1 MRKFP
6 WFARWESLIKA
17 SRNISKEN
25 KMAEENP
32 PRSAPEAGK
41 DSPVDPSP
49 LEPRAYTP
57 PARRSSKRRKNLAI
71 LALIVV
77 VIVGGIFLWR
87 YLGSYE
93 STDDAQAD
101 VHLYPVSARV
111 SGYVVAVNVGD
122 NQWVEKGTVLVEIDP
137 KDYEVAVAQ
146 AQANLNNAL
155 ATAQSLNITV
165 PITSVNSSSQLKFTA
180 SGIED
185 ANAGIIA
192 AERQLTAAH
201 AQVEAAEANDVKAQ
215 DDLRRYKLLVD
226 KREVSEQV
234 YDQALAAA
242 KSSTATIAA
251 AQANESAAQQF
262 VHQAQSRLAQADAN
276 HQYAETG
283 PQQVSSTRAH
293 VQALVADVEQK
304 RALLEHAQLNLG
316 YTKIVAPVSGEVNKT
331 VVVGMNVQDGQQL
344 LTVVPLDEVWV
355 TANFKETQL
364 KHMQV
369 GQKAEIHIDSSGRT
383 LKGHVDSIAGA
394 TGPLFSLLPPEN
406 ATGNYVKIVQ
416 RIPVKIV
423 LDPGENKDRLLR
435 PGMNVVPDVYL
446 R

>member
-1 MRKFP
+1 
-6 WFARWESLIKA
+6 
-17 SRNISKEN
+17 
-25 KMAEENP
+25 
-32 PRSAPEAGK
+32 
-41 DSPVDPSP
+41 V
-49 LEPRAYTP
+49 
-57 PARRSSKRRKNLAI
+57 I
-71 LALIVV
+71 LAVIAVVLIA
-77 VIVGGIFLWR
+77 GIFLWR
-87 YLGSYE
+87 YLSTYE
-93 STDDAQAD
+93 STDDAQVD

-111 SGYVVAVNVGD
+111 SGYVVGVNVDD

-137 KDYEVAVAQ
+137 KDYEVAMAQ
-146 AQANLNNAL
+146 AQANLANAQ

-165 PITSVNSSSQLKFTA
+165 PITSVNTSSQLTFTA

-185 ANAGIIA
+185 ASAGVIA

-201 AQVEAAEANDVKAQ
+201 AQMESAQANDVKAQ
-215 DDLRRYKLLVD
+215 DDLHRYKLLVD
-226 KREVSEQV
+226 KREVAQQV
-234 YDQALAAA
+234 YDQALASA
-242 KSSTATIAA
+242 KSSTASVAA
-251 AQANESAAQQF
+251 AGASESAAEQF
-262 VHQAQSRLAQADAN
+262 VQQTRSRLAQADAN
-276 HQYAETG
+276 HKYAQTA
-283 PQQVSSTRAH
+283 PQQVSSTRAR
-293 VQALVADVEQK
+293 VRAAIADVEQK
-304 RALLEHAQLNLG
+304 RALLEQAQLNLQ

-331 VVVGMNVQDGQQL
+331 VVVGMNVQDGQRL

-369 GQKAEIHIDSSGRT
+369 RQRAEIHVDSSGRI

-423 LDPGENKDRLLR
+423 LDPGENRDRRLR

-446 R
+446 Q

>member
-1 MRKFP
+1 MADENLPPSASDSGK
-6 WFARWESLIKA
+6 ESTTY
-17 SRNISKEN
+17 
-25 KMAEENP
+25 
-32 PRSAPEAGK
+32 
-41 DSPVDPSP
+41 PSP
-49 LEPRAYTP
+49 LTDRGYTP
-57 PARRSSKRRKNLAI
+57 PARRNPKLRRNI
-71 LALIVV
+71 VILIVV
-77 VIVGGIFLWR
+77 LVVLVGGVFLWR
-87 YLGSYE
+87 YLSSYE

-111 SGYVVAVNVGD
+111 SGYVVKVNVDD

-146 AQANLNNAL
+146 AQANLSNAE

-165 PITSVNSSSQLKFTA
+165 PITSVNTSSQLKSAQSDIDNSTA
-180 SGIED
+180 GV
-185 ANAGIIA
+185 IA

-201 AQVEAAEANDVKAQ
+201 DQLEQALANDVKVQ
-215 DDLRRYKLLVD
+215 DDLKRYKLLVD
-226 KREVSEQV
+226 KREVAEQV

-242 KSSTATIAA
+242 RSSTAAVSAA
-251 AQANESAAQQF
+251 RANESAAQQF
-262 VHQAQSRLAQADAN
+262 VQQARSRVAQADAN
-276 HQYAETG
+276 HQFAETG
-283 PQQVSSTRAH
+283 PQQVSSSRAR
-293 VQALVADVEQK
+293 ARAAIADVEQK
-304 RALLEHAQLNLG
+304 RALLEQAQLNLG

-331 VVVGMNVQDGQQL
+331 VVVGLNVQAGQQL

-364 KHMQV
+364 RHMRV
-369 GQKAEIHIDSSGRT
+369 GQKAEIHIDSNGRT
-383 LKGHVDSIAGA
+383 LKGRVDSIAGA

-423 LDPGENKDRLLR
+423 LDPGENHDRQLR

-446 R
+446 Q